1 MLIQTKKFILRPYR
15 KSDAVSLAKNI
26 NDKGIE
32 RNTLT
37 ISYPY
42 KLKDANQWLKGVL
55 KDNLKKK
62 PERIHFVIDIN
73 KEVAGCVALSKIIY
87 GHKASIGYWLARP
100 YWGQGIMTSAVKIV
114 TDFGFKKL
122 GLKRIDARVFY
133 YNKAS
138 MKVLKKSG
146 YKLEGLLKKFGK
158 KDNKFIDEYLFA
170 KVK

>member
-1 MLIQTKKFILRPYR
+1 MLIKTKKFILRPYR
-15 KSDAVSLAKNI
+15 KSDAASLAKNI

-37 ISYPY
+37 IPYPY
-42 KLKDANQWLKGVL
+42 KLKDARQWLKGII
-55 KDNLKKK
+55 KDNSKKK
-62 PERIHFVIDIN
+62 PERVHFVIDIN
-73 KEVAGCVALSKIIY
+73 DEVAGCVALSKIIY
-87 GHKASIGYWLARP
+87 GHKASIDYWLARP
-100 YWGQGIMTSAVKIV
+100 YWGKGVMTMAVKIV

-122 GLKRIDARVFY
+122 RLKRIDARVFY

-138 MKVLKKSG
+138 KRVLEKSG

-158 KDNKFIDEYLFA
+158 KDNEFIDEYLFA

>member
-1 MLIQTKKFILRPYR
+1 MYR

-37 ISYPY
+37 IPHPY
-42 KLKDANQWLKGVL
+42 KLKDAKQWLKGVL
-55 KDNLKKK
+55 KDNSKKK
-62 PERIHFVIDIN
+62 PERIHFVIDIKN
-73 KEVAGCVALSKIIY
+73 GVAGCVALSKIIY
-87 GHKASIGYWLARP
+87 DHKASIGYWLARP
-100 YWGQGIMTSAVKIV
+100 YWGQGIMTSAVKVV

-138 MKVLKKSG
+138 KRVLEKSG
-146 YKLEGLLKKFGK
+146 YKFEGLLKKIGK
-158 KDNKFIDEYLFA
+158 KGNKYIDEYLFA